1 MPLPTRWG
9 TMANEMKGEMKAD
22 VEAMKD
28 EMKTTKDAM
37 KGDIK

>member
-1 MPLPTRWG
+1 
-9 TMANEMKGEMKAD
+9 MANEMKGEMKAD

-37 KGDIK
+37 KGDII